1 MSNNY
6 RIEWVVTVCLLVAF
20 VIHFWPIPWA
30 DVVAVTIKAVIA
42 VLIMLA
48 LDFWK

>member
-1 MSNNY
+1 MTNTY
-6 RIEWVVTVCLLVAF
+6 RIEWIVTVCLLVAF

-30 DVVAVTIKAVIA
+30 DVIAVMVKAAIA